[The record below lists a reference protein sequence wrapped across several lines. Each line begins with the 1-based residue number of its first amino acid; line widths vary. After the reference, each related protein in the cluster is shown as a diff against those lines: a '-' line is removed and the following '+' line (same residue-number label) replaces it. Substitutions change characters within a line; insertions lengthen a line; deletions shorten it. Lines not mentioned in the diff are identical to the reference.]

1 MLLSSSVITSILNV
15 CGLLF
20 GQNSIS
26 LFHFIYTVVLKF
38 TCVNI
43 NYMLMNFNLKVLDVF
58 WKHCFG
64 SGWKFKVGVSKS
76 SRTWLKMWPI
86 SHTGDIMNHKCISVM
101 IISLWDRF
109 VLNLDLLYRCL
120 EKFPVNRYSLF
131 LSRIFSF
138 CSYIGLHYKISLFA
152 CYRSTYDSSTLGT
165 QHRKQPEWG
174 YGHRRSVL
182 CYLLSWY

>member
-1 MLLSSSVITSILNV
+1 MWIVIWAKQY
-15 CGLLF
+15 F
-20 GQNSIS
+20 SIS
-26 LFHFIYTVVLKF
+26 FYVVLKF

-64 SGWKFKVGVSKS
+64 SGWKFMVGVSKS

-86 SHTGDIMNHKCISVM
+86 SDTGDIMNHKCISVM

-109 VLNLDLLYRCL
+109 VLNLDLQVLREICPWIDILYFC
-120 EKFPVNRYSLF
+120 PVF
-131 LSRIFSF
+131 FSF

-165 QHRKQPEWG
+165 QHREQPEWG